1 MTKPTTHHE
10 ALSQIANLGT
20 CANGKTPAYKLFQQ
34 ALDISVAALDIPV
47 YHNPKPVAAH
57 LQPIY
62 DATDGVGL
70 LLIQRGDNLGWAFP
84 SGWIEDTD
92 GSAETAARREFDEET
107 GIVTHNGE
115 LFYSEIIPSGIIML
129 FSRCPVALSI
139 DELIFFKPN
148 REALA
153 VRVAYEPEE
162 LVFSS
167 HTEAMK
173 RWFKSAQALDA
184 EDDDLTRLAGATY
197 LQSQEG

>member
-10 ALSQIANLGT
+10 ALIQIANLGT

-34 ALDISVAALDIPV
+34 ALDIAVAALDIPV

-57 LQPIY
+57 LQPIF
-62 DATDGVGL
+62 DENNRVGL

-84 SGWIEDTD
+84 SGWIENTD
-92 GSAETAARREFDEET
+92 DSAETAARRESDEET

-115 LFYSEIIPSGIIML
+115 LFYSEITPGGIIML

-173 RWFKSAQALDA
+173 RWFKHKPPVVD
-184 EDDDLTRLAGATY
+184 EDELTRLAGATY
-197 LQSQEG
+197 QAAMRD